1 MKYQNVI
8 ADRRIVNMK
17 SGITEAQK
25 YISNYS
31 DVLLEKIKNNKVLLT
46 DVDELEEIL
55 MLLDWIK
62 NQ

>member
-1 MKYQNVI
+1 MKHQKVI

-17 SGITEAQK
+17 NGITEAQK